1 MDRSRRNFFRKYCL
15 GNAAK
20 FVSDVHTLVSHVH
33 TSFKEAESDTDYF
46 DSYETCYPL
55 ISEYSYFLDDE
66 VKDLGIETD
75 GKSKLDIVKTVY
87 EKKGRND

>member
-1 MDRSRRNFFRKYCL
+1 MDPSRRNFFRKYCL
-15 GNAAK
+15 GNA
-20 FVSDVHTLVSHVH
+20 VQLISDVH

-66 VKDLGIETD
+66 VEDLGIETE
-75 GKSKLDIVKTVY
+75 GKSKLDIVKMVY
-87 EKKGRND
+87 GKKGRTD